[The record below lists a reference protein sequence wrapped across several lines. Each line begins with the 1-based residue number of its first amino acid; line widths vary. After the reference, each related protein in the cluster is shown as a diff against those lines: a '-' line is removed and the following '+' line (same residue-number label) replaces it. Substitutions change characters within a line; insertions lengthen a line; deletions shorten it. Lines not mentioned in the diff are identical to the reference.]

1 MKLNALAL
9 SRNSGAIKV
18 LVAAFSELSM
28 QYQIYASPSEAIE
41 HLAAG
46 HFSALVIDFDLPQVA
61 QVAKMARVATGERRP
76 VLFGMIGAENPIG
89 AAFQAGANFVLY
101 KPLDLLQVLHSFR
114 AAQAFMKPDRRHE
127 HRKHSESLAYLDLPT
142 GTTPALVH
150 DLTEQGLSLQ
160 AAEYLTPTRQISL
173 RFLLP
178 GTTTVVH
185 ARGDFIWS
193 DDQGRA
199 GLFFRDLP
207 AASRRD
213 LNAWLKKHGAK
224 KSDAVRALMEPKTR
238 RAAATAH

>member
-1 MKLNALAL
+1 MKLNALVL
-9 SRNSGAIKV
+9 SRNSGALKI
-18 LVAAFSELSM
+18 LVAALSELHIEF
-28 QYQIYASPSEAIE
+28 QICASPSEAIE
-41 HLAAG
+41 LLALG
-46 HFSALVIDFDLPQVA
+46 HCSALVIDFDLPQAV
-61 QVAKMARVATGERRP
+61 QVAKMARVTTGGRRP

-101 KPLDLLQVLHSFR
+101 KPLDLLQVLHSLR
-114 AAQAFMKPDRRHE
+114 AAQAFMKPDRRHT
-127 HRKHSESLAYLDLPT
+127 HRKHSESLAYLELPA

-160 AAEYLTPTRQISL
+160 AAEHLPPMRQISL

-185 ARGDFIWS
+185 AMGDFIWS

-213 LNAWLKKHGAK
+213 LSAWLRKHGAK
-224 KSDAVRALMEPKTR
+224 KSEAVRALMEPKAR
-238 RAAATAH
+238 RTTAAAQ